1 MSDDHLAALR
11 RILLDDLSAR
21 DVTSAASLRALEE
34 LLGRAAKASNLALP
48 EAPEAGRGIEDLL
61 PTPAVSTPPLGGR
74 GATGPVTLL
83 RHEVGPRL
91 LDAARADPAIRNL
104 APAEVLGPFRDR
116 LGRDV
121 VIDVLRPVR
130 KIALRTSAAATPW
143 LLFTRARLPR
153 AGETSLAIRPG
164 TVWIATAAL
173 VPGAPA
179 DGYVGLLVEGGT
191 LDLPSAPTISG
202 DDLILGGQ
210 RRGRLRLTLRQP
222 AAATGEVTAPPPAEV
237 TLDWA
242 ARGVAA
248 GLTATTVAVGSVS
261 LAFSPANA
269 LRHDAARGEIAW
281 ACTVAPDRLDSALL
295 TLGGADL
302 AGTTRLANP
311 GWAVPIT
318 TTANPLNLPEAA
330 GLFAWTVAFA
340 DAVAARWPGGP
351 ATAARLPAARL
362 SIAPGSFLLQDAA
375 TPGAAGDRHRF
386 QLWQLPGRPHRA
398 SVSVTLT
405 APFAISTGW
414 TAEGGEFV
422 AFEGLL
428 AGRFDRPVDAIGA
441 PVPFVDEPV
450 RVQILGDGDSRQL
463 RIAATDLGRGVA
475 PSRRMLV
482 LENAYL
488 AAGALRFVG
497 LAGALEGGSLVRDA
511 RAGLLVP
518 VLGWIPT
525 LPDPYVDNLAPD
537 QGSFAGR
544 QVVANL
550 LGLFAWEAG
559 EAEFTLLGQLGAPTA
574 RQGNPS
580 KGGTRPLRGS
590 DGEPSYRG
598 QTAQG
603 ASIAQGAKIGGRD
616 ERASAPPPRAQPG
629 SPSEASRAAN
639 AIFERNLAETRLGP
653 TALLLDVSTAR
664 HQIGVALGVQPG
676 DVPATV
682 AAPPPAARFL
692 VQGMRLGTVLSALRV
707 FALPQIQWEPVR
719 TLDIDQDPVTLGL
732 FPTPLASATDGG
744 PTVITANAA
753 ALAPAIPDLALDGAL
768 AAFEGGEGMTVVTT
782 LPFGLRALVRLRP
795 RASGGRAADTA
806 SYVRPSFEGTLPLS
820 GGLQLALAAQGGQ
833 GVAGAESPS
842 FDGLAVQTLNGVDLF
857 TGAPLDISVLGATAG
872 SAGSVETL
880 FNQEFALARPRV
892 PVTRYDISG
901 YGAST
906 FSDWANPKGSFA
918 ETTRAQ
924 FQVMVGRTA
933 LEVVKVASVLYP
945 WGIRLTRSVTI
956 ERRGG
961 GGVLRRDSGWQAQTP
976 GLFDFTTDTLPA
988 QPYEI
993 HPGLIRGVHAV
1004 ERVRP
1009 LANAAIPLPGGGAVL
1024 PMAFD
1029 AEVALEGLQG
1039 PGRTRAM
1046 GLVGYLHVAPVGSP
1060 ITPAALAA
1068 LIRHQGAI
1076 GGPVDALVDVGGSGF
1091 VLRALRIEIG
1101 LSETAG
1107 NLRFVG
1113 AVRGTPRFGPA
1124 GAWSVVRLPGPAGG
1138 PPGDASAVED
1148 GLPVLREGR
1157 AQAGDSQVI
1166 NAPLT
1171 GPYRFTDPA
1180 DLFAGASPATDYGL
1194 LQGDTTHRFLF
1205 RRPILPAGTRR
1216 LESALPPAFVDFF
1229 AATSSKGL
1237 FPPIANAIQLTD
1249 RAYRLDV
1256 QPGTGFLALQPAVD
1270 LAAPRGDLVMSET
1283 AADAF
1288 RIAYGG
1294 SRLRFNLGPT
1304 DWALEFD
1311 RLELWTDTA
1320 DVPQL
1325 SGTRLKLQGGTGR
1338 RAQLDRLQTLMS
1350 PVLEGLF
1357 NALPLMGN
1365 RGTHGPVDLGATNLK
1380 VGGKLTAGFD
1390 TVIGEEG
1397 SVAAM
1402 RLFALLEIGRELKD
1416 GVSQGYALG
1425 AKTGYEA
1432 RFSIPI
1438 AAYPVAVIFGWQISL
1453 GGKVYLSGPDAGK
1466 TKGLIE
1472 ARIYIGLAFGK
1483 KLGPFEA
1490 TVATGAGLIVIR
1502 GSEMGIGGFIFLEI
1516 KAELSP
1522 VVKLKITGEFA
1533 CLQIEKSGEKYHRW
1547 SGSVGINVSI
1557 FMIISIKFSADV
1569 SDEKKVE

>member
-1 MSDDHLAALR
+1 MSDDHLTALR
-11 RILLDDLSAR
+11 RILLEDLSAR

-34 LLGRAAKASNLALP
+34 LLGRAAKASNLSLP
-48 EAPEAGRGIEDLL
+48 EAPEAARGIEDLV

-74 GATGPVTLL
+74 GPAGPVTLL
-83 RHEVGPRL
+83 RHEAGPRL

-104 APAEVLGPFRDR
+104 QPAEVLGPFRDR

-130 KIALRTSAAATPW
+130 KVALRTSASATPW

-153 AGETSLAIRPG
+153 AGETSVAIRAG
-164 TVWIATAAL
+164 TVWIAASAL
-173 VPGAPA
+173 VAGAPA
-179 DGYVGLLVEGGT
+179 NGYVGLLVEGGT

-222 AAATGEVTAPPPAEV
+222 AGPTGEVTAPPPAEV
-237 TLDWA
+237 TLDWTT
-242 ARGVAA
+242 RGVAA
-248 GLTATTVAVGSVS
+248 GLTATTVTVGAVG
-261 LAFSPANA
+261 LAFSPANG

-281 ACTVAPDRLDSALL
+281 TCTVAPDRLDSAAL
-295 TLGGADL
+295 TLGGAEL
-302 AGTTRLANP
+302 AGATRLASP

-318 TTANPLNLPEAA
+318 TTADPLSLPEAA

-340 DAVAARWPGGP
+340 DAVTARWPGGP
-351 ATAARLPAARL
+351 ATPARLAAARLA
-362 SIAPGSFLLQDAA
+362 IAPGSFLLQDQA

-398 SVSVTLT
+398 NVSVTLT
-405 APFAISTGW
+405 APFAFSTGW

-428 AGRFDRPVDAIGA
+428 SGRLDRPVDAMGV

-450 RVQILGDGDSRQL
+450 RVQILGEGDSRQL
-463 RIAATDLGRGVA
+463 RIAATDLGRSVA

-497 LAGALEGGSLVRDA
+497 MAGALHGGTEVRDA

-525 LPDPYVDNLAPD
+525 LPDPYVDNLDPD

-559 EAEFTLLGQLGAPTA
+559 EAEFTLNGQLSSPTA

-580 KGGTRPLRGS
+580 KGGTRPLRAS
-590 DGEPSYRG
+590 DGEPAYRG

-603 ASIAQGAKIGGRD
+603 ARIPQGKGIRD
-616 ERASAPPPRAQPG
+616 ERVSAAPARAQPG
-629 SPSEASRAAN
+629 QPAEASRAAN
-639 AIFERNLAETRLGP
+639 AIFERNLTEIRLGP

-664 HQIGVALGVQPG
+664 HQVGVALSLLAG
-676 DVPATV
+676 DTYASVS
-682 AAPPPAARFL
+682 APPPTAVRFL
-692 VQGMRLGTVLSALRV
+692 VQGMRLGTLLSALRV

-732 FPTPLASATDGG
+732 FPTPLASASDGG
-744 PTVITANAA
+744 PTVIAANAA
-753 ALAPAIPDLALDGAL
+753 TLAPAIPDLALDGAL

-795 RASGGRAADTA
+795 RATGGRAADTA
-806 SYVRPSFEGTLPLS
+806 SYVRPSFDGALPLS
-820 GGLQLALAAQGGQ
+820 GGLQLALEAQGGR

-842 FDGLAVQTLNGVDLF
+842 FDGLAVQTLNGVDLL
-857 TGAPLDISVLGATAG
+857 TGAPLDISVLGATVG

-906 FSDWANPKGSFA
+906 FSDWANPKGSYA

-976 GLFDFTTDTLPA
+976 GLFDFTTDTRPT
-988 QPYEI
+988 QPFEI
-993 HPGLIRGVHAV
+993 HPGLIRGIHAV

-1046 GLVGYLHVAPVGSP
+1046 GLVGYLHLAPLGQP
-1060 ITPAALAA
+1060 ITPAALAE

-1091 VLRALRIEIG
+1091 VLRALRIEVG

-1113 AVRGTPRFGPA
+1113 AVRGAPRFGPS

-1148 GLPVLREGR
+1148 GLPVLREGS
-1157 AQAGDSQVI
+1157 AQPGDSQVI

-1171 GPYRFTDPA
+1171 GPYRFADPA
-1180 DLFAGASPATDYGL
+1180 DLFAGATPATDYGL

-1249 RAYRLDV
+1249 RAYRLEV
-1256 QPGTGFLALQPAVD
+1256 QPGTGFLGLQPAVD
-1270 LAAPRGDLVMSET
+1270 LTAPRPDLVMSET
-1283 AADAF
+1283 VADAF

-1294 SRLRFNLGPT
+1294 ARLRFSLGPT
-1304 DWALEFD
+1304 DWSLEFD

-1325 SGTRLKLQGGTGR
+1325 SGTRVKLQGGTGR
-1338 RAQLDRLQTLMS
+1338 RAQLDRIQTLMS

-1357 NALPLMGN
+1357 NALPMMGN

-1380 VGGKLTAGFD
+1380 VGGKFTAGLD
-1390 TVIGEEG
+1390 TIIEAPPY
-1397 SVAAM
+1397 VAI
-1402 RLFALLEIGRELKD
+1402 RLYALLEFAEEIKSGSPAA
-1416 GVSQGYALG
+1416 VSLG

-1438 AAYPVAVIFGWQISL
+1438 EPYPVAVIFGWQITL
-1453 GGKVYLSGPDAGK
+1453 GGKVYLKGPDAGK

-1483 KLGPFEA
+1483 DLGPFKA
-1490 TVATGAGLIVIR
+1490 TVATGAGLIIIR

-1516 KAELSP
+1516 NAKLDP

-1533 CLQIEKSGEKYHRW
+1533 CLQIEKPDGKYHRW
-1547 SGSVGINVSI
+1547 SGSVGINVSF
-1557 FMIISIKFSADV
+1557 FMVISIKMSADV
-1569 SDEKKVE
+1569 SDEKKVD